1 MSEKMNQPNAL
12 QLLRNPTVIKF
23 MFLTELTPALQKFIQ
38 QPVAFAGGFVSGI
51 LQLKLN
57 EEPLSQWLE
66 QQGYNSVVNNNSA
79 TPNNSDRPQSINI
92 D

>member
-1 MSEKMNQPNAL
+1 
-12 QLLRNPTVIKF
+12 

-38 QPVAFAGGFVSGI
+38 QPVAFAGGFVSGV

-66 QQGYNSVVNNNSA
+66 KQGYNSASNNS
-79 TPNNSDRPQSINI
+79 TSPQKSDRPQSIDI

>member
-1 MSEKMNQPNAL
+1 
-12 QLLRNPTVIKF
+12 
-23 MFLTELTPALQKFIQ
+23 MFLTELAPALQKLIQ
-38 QPVAFAGGFVSGI
+38 QPVAFTGGFLSGM

-66 QQGYNSVVNNNSA
+66 QQGYNSISNNFA
-79 TPNNSDRPQSINI
+79 TAKSNNKPQSIDI

>member
-1 MSEKMNQPNAL
+1 
-12 QLLRNPTVIKF
+12 
-23 MFLTELTPALQKFIQ
+23 MFLTELSPAFQKFIQ

-66 QQGYNSVVNNNSA
+66 KQGYDPAGASNAVTS
-79 TPNNSDRPQSINI
+79 NNSDKPQSIDI
-92 D
+92 E

>member
-1 MSEKMNQPNAL
+1 
-12 QLLRNPTVIKF
+12 
-23 MFLTELTPALQKFIQ
+23 MFLSELTPALQKLIQ
-38 QPVAFAGGFVSGI
+38 QPIAFTGGFVSGI

-66 QQGYNSVVNNNSA
+66 QQGYNPNSVSSNNSA
-79 TPNNSDRPQSINI
+79 TSNSSKPQSIDI

>member
-1 MSEKMNQPNAL
+1 
-12 QLLRNPTVIKF
+12 
-23 MFLTELTPALQKFIQ
+23 MFLSELTPILQKLSQ
-38 QPVAFAGGFVSGI
+38 QPIAFAGGFVSGI

-66 QQGYNSVVNNNSA
+66 KQGYNAASSNNSS
-79 TPNNSDRPQSINI
+79 TPNHGDKPQSISI

>member
-1 MSEKMNQPNAL
+1 
-12 QLLRNPTVIKF
+12 

-66 QQGYNSVVNNNSA
+66 KQGYNSVNNNSA
-79 TPNNSDRPQSINI
+79 TPNNSDKPQSIDI

>member
-1 MSEKMNQPNAL
+1 
-12 QLLRNPTVIKF
+12 
-23 MFLTELTPALQKFIQ
+23 MFLTELAPALQKLIQ
-38 QPVAFAGGFVSGI
+38 QPVAFTGGFVSGI

-66 QQGYNSVVNNNSA
+66 QQGYNSINNNSA
-79 TPNNSDRPQSINI
+79 TFKSNSKPQSIDI

>member
-1 MSEKMNQPNAL
+1 
-12 QLLRNPTVIKF
+12 
-23 MFLTELTPALQKFIQ
+23 MFLSELTPALQKLLQ
-38 QPVAFAGGFVSGI
+38 QPIAFTGGFVSGI

-66 QQGYNSVVNNNSA
+66 QQGYSTTNNSVVSNNS
-79 TPNNSDRPQSINI
+79 SRPQSIDI

>member
-1 MSEKMNQPNAL
+1 
-12 QLLRNPTVIKF
+12 
-23 MFLTELTPALQKFIQ
+23 MFLSELTPALQKLIQ
-38 QPVAFAGGFVSGI
+38 QPIAFTGGFVSGI

-66 QQGYNSVVNNNSA
+66 QQGYSTTNNSVVSNNS
-79 TPNNSDRPQSINI
+79 SRPQSIDI

>member
-1 MSEKMNQPNAL
+1 
-12 QLLRNPTVIKF
+12 
-23 MFLTELTPALQKFIQ
+23 MFLSELTPALQKLMQ
-38 QPVAFAGGFVSGI
+38 QPIAFTGGFVSGI

-66 QQGYNSVVNNNSA
+66 KQGYNSSPSQRNSTA
-79 TPNNSDRPQSINI
+79 SNASKPQSINI